1 MHSGCKWFRHGI
13 ILGFV
18 IAIAVALSGAFAV
31 GHAQNATAPYIVHV
45 TVLVET
51 NIRATP
57 AINGSVVG
65 KALEGDEFGVVA
77 ASEDCAWLQIVAT
90 DDPAQ
95 AAIGWV
101 TGNAAYTELSIA
113 CLDIESIGEQ
123 PPAIFATPTQTPTPE
138 ATKVAETVTVN
149 VRMAG
154 IPVRS
159 GPGSTYEAVRMTSA
173 GEQMYAVG
181 QVERCR
187 WLQVRDESG
196 TLGWISGNPVYTQ
209 LESDCSVL
217 ASLEPPTP
225 TPIPVPR
232 VTILI
237 DTVNIRASASVQSRI
252 LGTVSADESYEIL
265 GQLNECS
272 WLRVRI
278 GEGET
283 GWISGNEA
291 YTTISQPCSTLPKI
305 DPTPVPT
312 PTATPRS
319 VARGCATVTN
329 ELGFAVDIDIRGTGG
344 LQEQFSLARNET
356 ATYCLPVGLYT
367 ATLTS
372 QARSD
377 RFSVPLFVQGG
388 ENFIIPLRLP

>member
-1 MHSGCKWFRHGI
+1 MPSGCKWSRHGVI
-13 ILGFV
+13 QAFA
-18 IAIAVALSGAFAV
+18 IAIAVALSGALAV
-31 GHAQNATAPYIVHV
+31 VHAQDVAEPYLAHV
-45 TVLVET
+45 TILVET

-77 ASEDCAWLQIVAT
+77 TSGGCAWLQIVAA

-113 CLDIESIGEQ
+113 CLDIELIGAQ
-123 PPAIFATPTQTPTPE
+123 PPAIFPIPTQTPTPA
-138 ATKVAETVTVN
+138 ATKPAVTVTVN

-154 IPVRS
+154 IPIRS
-159 GPGSTYEAVRMTSA
+159 GPGSTYDVVRMTSA
-173 GEQMYAVG
+173 GETMYAVG

-196 TLGWISGNPVYTQ
+196 ALGWISGSPVYTQ
-209 LESDCSVL
+209 LEGDCSIL
-217 ASLEPPTP
+217 SSLEPPTP

-237 DTVNIRASASVQSRI
+237 DTVNIRASASVQSRT

-278 GEGET
+278 SESET
-283 GWISGNEA
+283 GWITGNEA
-291 YTTISQPCSTLPKI
+291 YTAISQPCSTLLRI

-312 PTATPRS
+312 STATPRS

-329 ELGFAVDIDIRGTGG
+329 ELGFEVTIDIRGTGG

-356 ATYCLPVGLYT
+356 ITYCLPVGMYT

-388 ENFIIPLRLP
+388 ENFVIPLRLP